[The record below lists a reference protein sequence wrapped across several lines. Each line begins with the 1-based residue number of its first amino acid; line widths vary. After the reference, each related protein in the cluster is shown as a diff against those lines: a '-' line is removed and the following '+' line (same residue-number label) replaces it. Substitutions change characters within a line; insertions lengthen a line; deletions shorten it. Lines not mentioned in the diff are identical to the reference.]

1 MVDGLIA
8 NSKSGGDFLQLADGY
23 FLFQFLGIEDA
34 GQFDNFDKTGKV
46 DKVHMNYG
54 VYDYTT
60 RAPYLIPA
68 DQPKAGE
75 HGVFQNLCTKS
86 AHTKATLRI
95 HAAEIVGRTIEDGE
109 DIGALLAANVGT
121 FIVVQM
127 GRDQNNKPGKLK
139 NMMPD
144 MAAGAP
150 APTPAAVP
158 AAAPTAAAPVPGPAA
173 APTASAAPAAP
184 VAAPAAPQV
193 PSTTVAPATTPPAT
207 TTAAPPAPPTPP
219 APPAPPAPPTA

>member
-1 MVDGLIA
+1 MVEGLIA

-60 RAPYLIPA
+60 RAPYIIPP

-75 HGVFQNLCTKS
+75 HGVFQNLVNKS
-86 AHTKATLRI
+86 AHIKATLRV
-95 HAAEIVGRTIEDGE
+95 HATEIVGRAIEDGE
-109 DIGALLAANVGT
+109 DIGVLLAAAVGT

-127 GRDQNNKPGKLK
+127 GRDQNNKSGKLK

-144 MAAGAP
+144 MAAG
-150 APTPAAVP
+150 TPAP
-158 AAAPTAAAPVPGPAA
+158 AAAPAPVALPVAEPVAPPAPAVPVAAAPVAPPA
-173 APTASAAPAAP
+173 AAP
-184 VAAPAAPQV
+184 VAAA
-193 PSTTVAPATTPPAT
+193 TPP
-207 TTAAPPAPPTPP
+207 APPAPPTPP